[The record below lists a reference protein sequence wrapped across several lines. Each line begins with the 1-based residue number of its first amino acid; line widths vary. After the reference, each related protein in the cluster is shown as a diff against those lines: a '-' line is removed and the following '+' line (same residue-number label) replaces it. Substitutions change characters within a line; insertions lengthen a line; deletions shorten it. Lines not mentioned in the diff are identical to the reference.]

1 MADRIPLIVNPAAA
15 QIQETPENDR
25 LIVGLTTI
33 TASTVGNVGNAGIN
47 QTGVITATTFNATSS
62 FTGPGAT
69 FGNIQIAVTGDNIID
84 TTTGDLNLDAAGGD
98 INIDN
103 GCIFHVLNNTNAT
116 SDTTGALQVTG
127 GMSCQDACWVGT
139 KLSVDGNCDL
149 GNSTSDAVVCAGTLE
164 VGSNTN
170 STSKSTGALTVV
182 GGVGIDDALFVGGDI
197 TAFASSDERLKDNV
211 TPIPNALDKVL
222 SISGNTFNWN
232 AASDYE
238 GQSGTG
244 VIAQEIDK
252 LNLPGVVETR
262 DNGTLAVRYDRLVPL
277 LIEAIKELKSEVDEL
292 KSHTH

>member
-98 INIDN
+98 INIDS

-116 SDTTGALQVTG
+116 SSTTGALQVTG
-127 GMSCQDACWVGT
+127 GMSCQDNLHVGG
-139 KLSVDGNCDL
+139 DCGL
-149 GNSTSDAVVCAGTLE
+149 GNGTSDSVTVAGTLS

-232 AASDYE
+232 AASPYE
-238 GQSGTG
+238 GQAGTG
-244 VIAQEIDK
+244 VIAQEVEK
-252 LNLPGVVETR
+252 LNLPGVTETR
-262 DNGTLAVRYDRLVPL
+262 DDGTLAVRYDRLVPL
-277 LIEAIKELKSEVDEL
+277 LVEAIKELKSEVDEL
-292 KSHTH
+292 KTHTH